1 MSPSL
6 AMFVG
11 DGDLTR
17 SGHSVCETEWQPER
31 KEIMT
36 GDSNHPS
43 GFAHRTP
50 STYHRWAIEILVTL
64 GLAMILFVFLLF
76 AMLAGTEATE
86 DDGSE
91 HDFEAGL
98 SGL

>member
-1 MSPSL
+1 MATSPVRVIP
-6 AMFVG
+6 F
-11 DGDLTR
+11 
-17 SGHSVCETEWQPER
+17 CETEWQHER

-43 GFAHRTP
+43 GFPHRTP

-76 AMLAGTEATE
+76 AMLARTEATE